1 MANLDDKFNNRTV
14 AKVAPTRD
22 DVLAALKFGTPR
34 EVETKVGPRITR
46 EARLTPEFMALWE
59 ADQAALY
66 AAGYTLTQWPAVSGP
81 WRVTKWEKVPQKV
94 IIQRQQARE
103 LSRATDATIIIP
115 KPDGVEFFGYQK
127 AGVAFC
133 YDKPGALI
141 ADEPGLG
148 KTCQAIGV
156 VNCLPET
163 RKILV
168 ICPASIKENWRRE
181 ILRWQVAALPIF
193 IADSKLLP
201 DMVGWV
207 IVNYDV
213 LHKHED
219 VLHRLEYD
227 VLIADEIHY
236 CKNKDSR
243 RSKMVFGIKPTKK
256 QHAQG
261 IPEVPGIRAKKKVA

>member
-115 KPDGVEFFGYQK
+115 NPAAWQQLYEAGHAPPSGKISEGIALLRAENAELRAKASALCEQPLGFATATGPHVLVEQEPPVPESFVQGMQELAAQK
-127 AGVAFC
+127 AFDDLRAEN
-133 YDKPGALI
+133 AEL
-141 ADEPGLG
+141 
-148 KTCQAIGV
+148 
-156 VNCLPET
+156 
-163 RKILV
+163 RKD
-168 ICPASIKENWRRE
+168 RE
-181 ILRWQVAALPIF
+181 RM
-193 IADSKLLP
+193 D
-201 DMVGWV
+201 WV
-207 IVNYDV
+207 
-213 LHKHED
+213 E
-219 VLHRLEYD
+219 
-227 VLIADEIHY
+227 
-236 CKNKDSR
+236 
-243 RSKMVFGIKPTKK
+243 KPTEGGDK
-256 QHAQG
+256 
-261 IPEVPGIRAKKKVA
+261 